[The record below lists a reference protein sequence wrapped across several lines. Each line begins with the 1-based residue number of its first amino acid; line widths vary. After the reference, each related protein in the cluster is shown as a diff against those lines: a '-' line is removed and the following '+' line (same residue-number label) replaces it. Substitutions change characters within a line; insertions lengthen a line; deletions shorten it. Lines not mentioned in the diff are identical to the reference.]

1 MEPAGALAPVG
12 LLGAWVGALLLAVAG
27 VVFAAVMT
35 RLAG

>member
-1 MEPAGALAPVG
+1 VG